1 MPLKLNG
8 RIFTRG
14 FLVAATAVDQRL
26 KILDL
31 NLQLGVTTLEGFNAV
46 EHRLYDIIDIIF
58 GELIHR
64 VLNN

>member
-1 MPLKLNG
+1 MQLKLNDQ
-8 RIFTRG
+8 IFTRG
-14 FLVAATAVDQRL
+14 FLIAAIAADQRL

-31 NLQLGVTTLEGFNAV
+31 NLQLGVATLEGFNAV

-64 VLNN
+64 VLKN